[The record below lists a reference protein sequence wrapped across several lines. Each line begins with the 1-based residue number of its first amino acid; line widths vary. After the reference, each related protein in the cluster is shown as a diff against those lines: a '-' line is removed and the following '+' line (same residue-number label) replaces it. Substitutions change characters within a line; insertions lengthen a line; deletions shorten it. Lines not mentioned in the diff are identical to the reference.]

1 MGSIQKSFTLM
12 FDDGT
17 SVEVPSNDERIY
29 LATWPNQSIE
39 VLVHYSTLAGH
50 DPSDRI
56 HLIVRNKDSK
66 QGRGWL
72 MNVEDAASVISGL
85 AQATEVALIQGF
97 PLQPKTSKPEAKN
110 DEN

>member
-1 MGSIQKSFTLM
+1 MGYTQQSFTLM

-17 SVEVPSNDERIY
+17 SVGVPSNDERIY
-29 LATWPNQSIE
+29 LAVWPNQSIE
-39 VLVHYSTLAGH
+39 VLVHYSKLAGH

-72 MNVEDAASVISGL
+72 MNVEDATSVISGL
-85 AQATEVALIQGF
+85 AQGVEEALIQGF
-97 PLQPKTSKPEAKN
+97 ALRPEQAVS
-110 DEN
+110 DG